1 MRYSRRAR
9 VKVLALHVIANPP
22 EAGIRQKRLLC
33 REPLVFLWNSGIS
46 IACSPR
52 SLIAR
57 CVGWA
62 RGAVADLLLCLARL
76 ARSPAVLLMP
86 YMPPPMDPAE
96 DHTMASARMISEA
109 KLNIWPARSALR
121 RVRVGVGVG
130 EREVGD
136 MLEKGFVVAA

>member
-1 MRYSRRAR
+1 
-9 VKVLALHVIANPP
+9 
-22 EAGIRQKRLLC
+22 
-33 REPLVFLWNSGIS
+33 
-46 IACSPR
+46 
-52 SLIAR
+52 
-57 CVGWA
+57 
-62 RGAVADLLLCLARL
+62 
-76 ARSPAVLLMP
+76 
-86 YMPPPMDPAE
+86 MPPPMDPAE